1 MKFNPP
7 SKEDLIKAIDEFNA
21 KNSCSIPYFIADSFI
36 NYYKQDDGRWLM
48 ANKKPLKCWKRA
60 LNSTWL
66 PKLANKYK
74 NKDKQKSFS
83 FLARRGVLMDN
94 AKEALKELFGISEVQ
109 AVAIEKLYFKAK
121 TPKDILGFKK
131 YYDLTMLK
139 KQFVGTSY
147 EKLSLV
153 CAFAELDLNLR
164 YKNIESFL
172 EWLFISFSNRFIFQ
186 TKKGD
191 FSYSFALRY
200 YDGNIVY
207 DELGKP
213 VLKHVDCGDNLYFI
227 NANKELCDEQRKPL
241 NVGEFYNKLVEY
253 MFKNQDKI
261 IFDNKIE
268 ISPVIKTQI
277 PSQTKIN
284 KDYEQNYL
292 EYKKNQNKLYN
303 ANIDKFTSKLEQ
315 ILKAKK

>member
-1 MKFNPP
+1 
-7 SKEDLIKAIDEFNA
+7 
-21 KNSCSIPYFIADSFI
+21 
-36 NYYKQDDGRWLM
+36 
-48 ANKKPLKCWKRA
+48 
-60 LNSTWL
+60 
-66 PKLANKYK
+66 
-74 NKDKQKSFS
+74 
-83 FLARRGVLMDN
+83 MDN

-213 VLKHVDCGDNLYFI
+213 VLKHLDCGDNLYFI

-284 KDYEQNYL
+284 KDYEQSYL

>member
-1 MKFNPP
+1 
-7 SKEDLIKAIDEFNA
+7 
-21 KNSCSIPYFIADSFI
+21 
-36 NYYKQDDGRWLM
+36 
-48 ANKKPLKCWKRA
+48 
-60 LNSTWL
+60 
-66 PKLANKYK
+66 
-74 NKDKQKSFS
+74 
-83 FLARRGVLMDN
+83 MDN

-109 AVAIEKLYFKAK
+109 AVVIEKLYFKAK

-191 FSYSFALRY
+191 FSYSFVLRY
-200 YDGNIVY
+200 YDGNIV
-207 DELGKP
+207 
-213 VLKHVDCGDNLYFI
+213 
-227 NANKELCDEQRKPL
+227 CDEQRKPL

-292 EYKKNQNKLYN
+292 EYKKNQDKLYN